1 VDWTSGL
8 WFVRFFL
15 VTTAD
20 RDRTSSPESASLS
33 ESLELVLSTAWEAR
47 DGLGAALDEDVE
59 GLAVAAGAA
68 REGGPRF
75 RLNVTT
81 GSEAAD
87 CVDASISAPRTPR
100 VKKDDGGEAARL
112 AAANP
117 GSIRSKF
124 VRLSEFRGSVA
135 MEKNVEC
142 GQSFVREEASQQDP
156 AEPEWKNWPFFF
168 LGGLTR
174 SRLREREQLR
184 CSFPAAVAVGAPK
197 IHHSGHLFLFFSFFF
212 FSLSPSRGEVGEE

>member
-1 VDWTSGL
+1 MSSSESGAVSGRGCLRTAPVDWTSGL

-47 DGLGAALDEDVE
+47 DGPGAALDEDVE

-156 AEPEWKNWPFFF
+156 AEPEWKTWPFFF
-168 LGGLTR
+168 GMAD
-174 SRLREREQLR
+174 
-184 CSFPAAVAVGAPK
+184 SFSS
-197 IHHSGHLFLFFSFFF
+197 SGT
-212 FSLSPSRGEVGEE
+212 

>member
-1 VDWTSGL
+1 MSSSESGAVSGRGCLRTAPVDWTSGL
-8 WFVRFFL
+8 WLVRFFL

-20 RDRTSSPESASLS
+20 RDRTSSSESASLS
-33 ESLELVLSTAWEAR
+33 ESLELVFSTAWDAR
-47 DGLGAALDEDVE
+47 DGPGAALDKGVE

-68 REGGPRF
+68 REGGPRL
-75 RLNVTT
+75 RLNITT

-117 GSIRSKF
+117 GSMRSKF

-135 MEKNVEC
+135 MEMWSADNLSCEKRPASKILPSQNGKI
-142 GQSFVREEASQQDP
+142 GQFFGWADSFS
-156 AEPEWKNWPFFF
+156 
-168 LGGLTR
+168 
-174 SRLREREQLR
+174 S
-184 CSFPAAVAVGAPK
+184 
-197 IHHSGHLFLFFSFFF
+197 SGT
-212 FSLSPSRGEVGEE
+212 